1 MTTQQKPDARSSGWI
16 WIGAGLLFVLLTG
29 PVWRWL
35 WGEWMQNEYYSHGPL
50 VAGVAVYLGWRRLH
64 LQRRLSRGAGLPI
77 PMTPDNRGLIL
88 LAGGLL
94 AYLWFYQDRAFFLAA
109 FGMIGV
115 LAGGVWTLGGLGL
128 LRLLAFPVG
137 YLLLMVP
144 LPFIE
149 RATLPL
155 ALWTGLCSGTLVQW
169 LGLDVVINGAA
180 VTLPN
185 ANLVVGAQ
193 CSGINSLIALT
204 ALMVLAAYV
213 LRGPLWGKVILV
225 GMAVPLALLGNILRV
240 ANLIIV
246 ARFAG
251 VDAAFTFYHD
261 LSGPL
266 FFLIVLLLLIPLT
279 RALKCT
285 DLRLDVL

>member
-1 MTTQQKPDARSSGWI
+1 LTTQQKPDARSSGWI
-16 WIGAGLLFVLLTG
+16 WIGVGLLFVLLTG

-50 VAGVAVYLGWRRLH
+50 VAGVAGYLAWRRLA
-64 LQRRLSRGAGLPI
+64 LRRRAGLPI
-77 PMTPDNRGLIL
+77 PQTPDNRGLIL
-88 LAGGLL
+88 LAGGLGI
-94 AYLWFYQDRAFFLAA
+94 YLWFFQDRAFFLAA

-115 LAGGVWTLGGLGL
+115 LAGAIWTVGGLGL

-137 YLLLMVP
+137 YLVLMVP

-169 LGLDVVINGAA
+169 LGLDVLINGAA
-180 VTLPN
+180 ITLPN

-204 ALMVLAAYV
+204 ALLVLVAYMVQ
-213 LRGPLWGKVILV
+213 GPWWGKVVLV

-240 ANLIIV
+240 ANLIVV
-246 ARFAG
+246 ARYLG

-261 LSGPL
+261 FSGPL
-266 FFLIVLLLLIPLT
+266 FFVIVLLLLYPLT

-285 DLRLDVL
+285 DLRTDVL